1 MPDDEKVAEEFVPT
15 KAEDYPLDKVQ
26 ELVLPSGAK
35 VRVKRP
41 SKYVMLRT
49 GAFPKDVEEAIRAAS
64 TDRVEP
70 DFDTRLAAMDYVLCA
85 SFVEP
90 KVSIAPKKGHVCV
103 RDLPDPDREY
113 LVLVLGLSV
122 F

>member
-1 MPDDEKVAEEFVPT
+1 MPDDDKAAEEFVPT
-15 KAEDYPLDKVQ
+15 KAEDYPTDKVQ
-26 ELVLPSGAK
+26 ELTLPSGAK

-49 GAFPKDVEEAIRAAS
+49 GSFPKDVEQAIRAAANS
-64 TDRVEP
+64 DADP

-85 SFVEP
+85 AFIEP
-90 KVSIAPKKGHVCV
+90 KMHITPKKGHVCV

-113 LVLVLGLSV
+113 LVYFLGLSV